1 MSFRILSPAMQMA
14 EHLKSEILRGRWRK
28 QMPGVIRLSAELGVN
43 RTTIEA
49 GLRLLENQGLLVPR
63 GPGKQRQIVLSEPSL
78 KPGIRVTILPYQ
90 QNDTT
95 DQLIVG
101 LRHELDKSGFSA
113 RFAPK
118 SLADLRMRPA
128 AVAKLIE
135 KTESDAWIVFAG
147 SREVL
152 KCFVDRGVPTFAMFG
167 QRSGLRIAG
176 AGPDKLPALRIAV
189 GRLLELGHR
198 RISLIV
204 SRELREPTLGPFA
217 SAFLSELENNGIPV
231 NPAYNLPDWG
241 DSGDGLRRCLDSL
254 FRHTAPTALILDQA
268 ILLHTAQAH
277 LARKGILS
285 PEQISL
291 VCADPD
297 PAFGWAEPGVAHIR
311 WEPRDV
317 ARRAVRWANRV
328 ARGMVDTRQTFT
340 RARFIEDGTIGP
352 VPRGT

>member
-1 MSFRILSPAMQMA
+1 MSFRILSPAVQMA

-28 QMPGVIRLSAELGVN
+28 EMPGVIRLSAELGVN

-63 GPGKQRQIVLSEPSL
+63 GPGKQRQIVLSEAFL
-78 KPGIRVTILPYQ
+78 EPGIRVTILPYQ

-113 RFAPK
+113 RFASK
-118 SLADLRMRPA
+118 SLAELGMRPA

-135 KTESDAWIVFAG
+135 KTDSDAWIVLAG

-152 KCFVDRGVPTFAMFG
+152 KCFEASGVPTFAMFG
-167 QRSGLRIAG
+167 QRSGLNIAG

-189 GRLLELGHR
+189 CRLLELGHR
-198 RISLIV
+198 RISLIA
-204 SRELREPTLGPFA
+204 SRELREPTPGPFA
-217 SAFLSELENNGIPV
+217 STFLSELENHGIPV

-241 DSGDGLRRCLDSL
+241 DSGDGLRGCLDRL
-254 FRHTAPTALILDQA
+254 FRHTGPTALILDQA

-291 VCADPD
+291 VCSDPD
-297 PAFGWAEPGVAHIR
+297 PAFGWAEPSIAHIR

-328 ARGMVDTRQTFT
+328 ARGMEDTRQTFT
-340 RARFIEDGTIGP
+340 RARFIEGGTIGP
-352 VPRGT
+352 RPRGA

>member
-28 QMPGVIRLSAELGVN
+28 EMPGVIRLSAELGVN
-43 RTTIEA
+43 RTTVEA

-63 GPGKQRQIVLSEPSL
+63 GPGKQRQIVLSENFPE
-78 KPGIRVTILPYQ
+78 PGIRVTILPYQ

-101 LRHELDKSGFSA
+101 LRHELDNSGFSA

-118 SLADLRMRPA
+118 SLADLGMRPA

-135 KTESDAWIVFAG
+135 KTDSDAWIVFSG

-152 KCFVDRGVPTFAMFG
+152 ECFEASGVPTFAMFG
-167 QRSGLRIAG
+167 QRSGLDIAG
-176 AGPDKLPALRIAV
+176 AGPDKVPALRIAV
-189 GRLLELGHR
+189 RRLLELGHR

-204 SRELREPTLGPFA
+204 GRELREPNPGPFA
-217 SAFLSELENNGIPV
+217 SAFLSELEHHGIPV

-254 FRHTAPTALILDQA
+254 FRLTAPTALILDQA

-277 LARKGILS
+277 LARKGILG
-285 PEQISL
+285 PGQVSL

-297 PAFGWAEPGVAHIR
+297 PSFSWAEPSVAHIR

-317 ARRAVRWANRV
+317 AKRAVRWANRV
-328 ARGMVDTRQTFT
+328 ARGMEDTRQTFT
-340 RARFIEDGTIGP
+340 RARFIEGGTIGP
-352 VPRGT
+352 SPRGA

>member
-28 QMPGVIRLSAELGVN
+28 EMPGVIRLSTELGVN

-49 GLRLLENQGLLVPR
+49 GLRLLENQGLLVPC
-63 GPGKQRQIVLSEPSL
+63 GPGKHRQIALPKTSL
-78 KPGIRVTILPYQ
+78 EPGIRVTILPYQ

-101 LRHELDKSGFSA
+101 LRHELDKSGFDA

-118 SLADLRMRPA
+118 SLAELGMRPA
-128 AVAKLIE
+128 AVAKLIGR
-135 KTESDAWIVFAG
+135 TDSDAWIVFAG

-152 KCFVDRGVPTFAMFG
+152 KCFADSGVPTFAMFG
-167 QRSGLRIAG
+167 QRSGLKIGG

-189 GRLLELGHR
+189 HRLLELGHR
-198 RISLIV
+198 KISLIA
-204 SRELREPTLGPFA
+204 SRELREPVPGPFA
-217 SAFLSELENNGIPV
+217 SAFLYELENHGIPFT
-231 NPAYNLPDWG
+231 PAYNLPDWG
-241 DSGDGLRRCLDSL
+241 DSGDGLRRCLDNL
-254 FRHTAPTALILDQA
+254 FRLTAPTALILDQA

-285 PEQISL
+285 PEQVSL
-291 VCADPD
+291 VCTDPD
-297 PAFGWAEPGVAHIR
+297 PSFGWAEPSVAHIR

-317 ARRAVRWANRV
+317 ARRAVLWANRV
-328 ARGMVDTRQTFT
+328 ARGLGDTRQTFT
-340 RARFIEDGTIGP
+340 RAKFIEGGTMGSI
-352 VPRGT
+352 PRRD